1 MNKQRNKF
9 KSKKNIYCQ
18 QLINTTTTTKRWRCE
33 KLTLKKSMKEVKL
46 TLKSVWVNITKV
58 KYSSLTQTQTK
69 STNNI

>member
-9 KSKKNIYCQ
+9 KSKKNMYCQ
-18 QLINTTTTTKRWRCE
+18 QLINTTTTTKRWKCE
-33 KLTLKKSMKEVKL
+33 KLTLKKSMKEVEL
-46 TLKSVWVNITKV
+46 QSVWVNITKV

>member
-9 KSKKNIYCQ
+9 KSRKNMYCQ
-18 QLINTTTTTKRWRCE
+18 QLINTTTTTKRWKCE
-33 KLTLKKSMKEVKL
+33 KLTLKKSMKEVEL
-46 TLKSVWVNITKV
+46 QSVWVNITKV